1 MTTPSTNETW
11 NPERVAQLRAFIGAG
26 MTCSQIAAEIGVTRN
41 AVIGKIHRLGL
52 GPGRPAAALGRP
64 CPPRTRRP
72 RLSSQRQMLRLISAD
87 APLAAD
93 GTVSEAGPVDSAQ
106 YCSLLDLEQGKCR
119 WPVSERPTSGSSANF
134 IFCGNQHI
142 TDFSYCAG
150 HAHGLPHAGAAA
162 GIGVRRVWGRTVLGC
177 RRCACVLIRKTQ
189 AYAQTL
195 NAKAHAPNGSGFCC
209 QTINQI
215 SKQARPVAA
224 LA

>member
-72 RLSSQRQMLRLISAD
+72 RLSSQRQMLRLISAE

-93 GTVSEAGPVDSAQ
+93 GTVSEAGSVDSAQ

-119 WPVSERPTSGSSANF
+119 WPVNERPTSRSAADF
-134 IFCGNQHI
+134 IFCGNQAI
-142 TDFSYCAG
+142 AGFSYCAG
-150 HAHGLPHAGAAA
+150 HARMAYRTPE
-162 GIGVRRVWGRTVLGC
+162 RRR
-177 RRCACVLIRKTQ
+177 A
-189 AYAQTL
+189 
-195 NAKAHAPNGSGFCC
+195 
-209 QTINQI
+209 
-215 SKQARPVAA
+215 
-224 LA
+224 